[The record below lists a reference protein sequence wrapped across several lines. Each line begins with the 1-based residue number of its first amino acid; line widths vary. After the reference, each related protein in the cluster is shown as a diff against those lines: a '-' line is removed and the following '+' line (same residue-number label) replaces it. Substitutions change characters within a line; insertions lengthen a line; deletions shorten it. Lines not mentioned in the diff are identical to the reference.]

1 MKKQFDDYIQGK
13 CTPEDFRQVIGLIE
27 STGRESE
34 KRLND
39 LLFGYWDKVMKEN
52 ELSRRNDGL
61 LNAIHHRLAL
71 VEKINYS
78 RVIRLYKIGISIAAI
93 IIFALIF
100 NSVIE
105 DHSFNVADQTV
116 STPYG
121 AKANFDLPDG
131 SKIWL
136 NSGSKLI
143 YPNKFGIE
151 RSIYL
156 EGEAFLEVKK
166 SNRPFVVNSSYG
178 QVRVLGTRFN
188 IKAYGEEACEITLV
202 EGSLKVQN
210 NNRKEAILQPNYQAY
225 QEGQDLIV
233 RHVDTETFTSW
244 KDGKLIFEREPFYHI
259 VRRLER
265 WYNVKIDVKD
275 DAVKNLRY
283 TGTIEME
290 SFSEVLELI
299 KATTPIVYS
308 FDKNTRILSISSK

>member
-27 STGRESE
+27 NTGRESE
-34 KRLND
+34 KRLNY
-39 LLFGYWDKVMKEN
+39 LLFGYWDWVMKEN

-61 LNAIHHRLAL
+61 LNSIHHRLAL

-78 RVIRLYKIGISIAAI
+78 RVIRLYKIGISIAAV

-100 NSVIE
+100 NSVIK
-105 DHSFNVADQTV
+105 DNSLKVTDQTI

-121 AKANFDLPDG
+121 AKANFELPDG

-143 YPNKFGIE
+143 YPNKFGME

-166 SNRPFVVNSSYG
+166 GNKPFVVNNSYG

-188 IKAYGEEACEITLV
+188 IKAYSDEACEVTLV

-210 NNRKEAILQPNYQAY
+210 NNRKEALLQPHYQTY
-225 QEGQDLIV
+225 QEGQDLII
-233 RHVDTETFTSW
+233 RHVDTEIFTSW
-244 KDGKLIFEREPFYHI
+244 KDGKLIFEKEPFDHI

-299 KATTPIVYS
+299 KTTTPIVYS